1 MSADASLSRHHSH
14 SYEDLAH
21 QAKASEVV
29 FRVHDALSA
38 SPLVWSGL
46 PHDSGFRSPHA
57 FLSCLTPRSYTH
69 LDAQLLRS
77 LYGRYTMVDHI
88 LRKWR
93 QSCVQIP
100 MTVQQGLDIPADDM
114 TPWISTSTDLIWCIW
129 EIARRLSVQE
139 DDDMFVDTVGL
150 AIIAYEPGPARP
162 AHSDELPDDEET
174 RYARGSGELHVIPEN
189 EADLRLLPLL
199 RPFRTVQLGQQF
211 ESAQRAARSSGEVL
225 FYGRIFPGS
234 IVANLE
240 FSTKVSTG
248 TLAEWGRG

>member
-1 MSADASLSRHHSH
+1 
-14 SYEDLAH
+14 
-21 QAKASEVV
+21 
-29 FRVHDALSA
+29 
-38 SPLVWSGL
+38 
-46 PHDSGFRSPHA
+46 
-57 FLSCLTPRSYTH
+57 
-69 LDAQLLRS
+69 
-77 LYGRYTMVDHI
+77 MVDHI

-129 EIARRLSVQE
+129 EITRRLSVKE

-150 AIIAYEPGPARP
+150 AIIAYEPVP
-162 AHSDELPDDEET
+162 AHSDERPDDEE
-174 RYARGSGELHVIPEN
+174 RRPARGSGELHIIPEN

-225 FYGRIFPGS
+225 FYGRIFAGS

-248 TLAEWGRG
+248 TLAEMGRRLMSPETPA